1 MTDSV
6 GQPATDSPLL
16 FAGSRRRDSGQPQRL
31 RQLGVSLSLL
41 FALSVASELPAQSRP
56 SSLRTDTLWAQ
67 SLGVRKSLV
76 VYLPPSYSVSPA
88 RRYPVLVYLH
98 GLTGNERN
106 WSEQGAL
113 GTTLDS
119 LARAGRGEA
128 IVVMPD
134 GDDGWYTTWNAL
146 SDPGCAAD
154 TVRKEKAATYCVPW
168 LHYDDYI
175 ANDVVRYVD
184 SHYRTRATRDSR
196 GIAGLSMGGYGA
208 ITIALRYPHLFA
220 AAASHSGVVSPRLI
234 PSKPSP
240 PMPYATDTIG
250 MRAATGSLWKWM
262 APPFGRDTIAW
273 LARDPGRMAERLV
286 ERRRIR
292 GASFGV
298 SRGASRRESGGV
310 ARGTTRAPATGTLA
324 PRIPVLMLDC
334 GTSDR
339 FIDQNR
345 DLHATLTR
353 LGVTHRYAEWPG
365 DHNWAYWRAH
375 AAESAAFLL
384 EQLKAR

>member
-1 MTDSV
+1 M
-6 GQPATDSPLL
+6 SPRAFLL
-16 FAGSRRRDSGQPQRL
+16 SFLPSF
-31 RQLGVSLSLL
+31 LL
-41 FALSVASELPAQSRP
+41 LLDAAEASAQARTG
-56 SSLRTDTLWAQ
+56 SLRTDTLWAQ
-67 SLGVRKSLV
+67 SLGVRKALV
-76 VYLPPSYSVSPA
+76 VYLPPSYASSPA

-119 LARAGRGEA
+119 LARAGKGEA

-146 SDPGCAAD
+146 NDPGCAAD
-154 TVRKEKAATYCVPW
+154 TVRREKAATYCVPW

-175 ANDVVRYVD
+175 ANDIVRYVD
-184 SHYRTRATRDSR
+184 AHYRTRATRASR

-208 ITIALRYPHLFA
+208 VSIALSYPHLFA
-220 AAASHSGVVSPRLI
+220 AAASHSGVVSPRLLG
-234 PSKPSP
+234 PRPYAP
-240 PMPYATDTIG
+240 PPVYATDTVG
-250 MRAATGSLWKWM
+250 MRTSTGSLWKWM

-273 LARDPGRMAERLV
+273 VARDPGRMAERLV
-286 ERRRIR
+286 ARRR
-292 GASFGV
+292 
-298 SRGASRRESGGV
+298 
-310 ARGTTRAPATGTLA
+310 ARTA
-324 PRIPVLMLDC
+324 PRMPVVLPALMLDC

-339 FIDQNR
+339 YIDQNR

-353 LGVTHRYAEWPG
+353 LGVRHRYAEWPG
-365 DHNWAYWRAH
+365 EHNWAYWRAH